1 MKSAN
6 LKGLLYHKCQQR
18 NRVPTNHF
26 PWNLKSMP
34 TPSTPWRRNSQ
45 QELVPV
51 DVGGIWR
58 SHIGTIT
65 HGLTLGRYGFPLQD
79 KTAVLLVRNAGI
91 PISDQGEGVL
101 STCTKCNYG
110 NNSERWRCTN
120 RVRAWNA
127 KDLGTCRS
135 GVRVT
140 LAYFYWGVT
149 ALAWA
154 SPNISKKTVP
164 QSPRELYFFF
174 FIEEAISIT
183 WEAQSGG
190 NVFNHF
196 TSRVPY
202 R

>member
-1 MKSAN
+1 MKKKQSARA
-6 LKGLLYHKCQQR
+6 GACQCGWHLAVSHLHY
-18 NRVPTNHF
+18 NS
-26 PWNLKSMP
+26 W
-34 TPSTPWRRNSQ
+34 TP
-45 QELVPV
+45 
-51 DVGGIWR
+51 VGKVWL
-58 SHIGTIT
+58 SFTK
-65 HGLTLGRYGFPLQD
+65 QD
-79 KTAVLLVRNAGI
+79 SCVLMRNAGI
-91 PISDQGEGVL
+91 PISDQGEVVL
-101 STCTKCNYG
+101 FTCTKCNYG
-110 NNSERWRCTN
+110 NNFERWRCTN
-120 RVRAWNA
+120 GVRAWNA

-140 LAYFYWGVT
+140 LAYFYWGMT

-154 SPNISKKTVP
+154 SPNIPKKTVP

-196 TSRVPY
+196 TSGVPY